1 MAQAFIILNP
11 NAAGGQAASLVEPI
25 RQWLAAN
32 APDVPMFESD
42 SVGRSVA
49 TLQCL
54 PARTR
59 VVLIGGDGT
68 LHHMLPVLLTHRH
81 SLGLVPLGSG
91 NDTARALGLH
101 GMPWERALEHAL
113 SGTAVRMDI
122 GELVTARRRVPFV
135 SSLAVGFDAAVGQRA
150 INGPSW
156 LHGLPRYLWATLRE
170 LVSLRT
176 WDMRVTVDGA
186 LRHEG
191 NALFAST
198 LNTPSYGSGMP
209 AVPHARLADGRLDLL
224 VAGRFGRMSTLLMLP
239 RLLAGAHLENAR
251 VKTWR
256 FDTLR
261 IDSASDVPLAADG
274 EPLPASR
281 DFEVRVRASAL
292 SVVRGPR

>member
-1 MAQAFIILNP
+1 
-11 NAAGGQAASLVEPI
+11 
-25 RQWLAAN
+25 
-32 APDVPMFESD
+32 
-42 SVGRSVA
+42 VA

-68 LHHMLPVLLTHRH
+68 LHHVLPVLLTHRH

-91 NDTARALGLH
+91 NDTARALGLR
-101 GMPWERALEHAL
+101 GMPWEQALAHAL
-113 SGTAVRMDI
+113 SGPAVRMDI

-150 INGPSW
+150 VNGPSW
-156 LHGLPRYLWATLRE
+156 LRGLPRYLWPTLLE

-224 VAGRFGRMSTLLMLP
+224 VAGRFGRFSTLLMLP
-239 RLLAGAHLENAR
+239 RLLFGAHLKGAR

-261 IDSASDVPLAADG
+261 IASASDVPLAADG

-292 SVVRGPR
+292 SVVRAPRVSA